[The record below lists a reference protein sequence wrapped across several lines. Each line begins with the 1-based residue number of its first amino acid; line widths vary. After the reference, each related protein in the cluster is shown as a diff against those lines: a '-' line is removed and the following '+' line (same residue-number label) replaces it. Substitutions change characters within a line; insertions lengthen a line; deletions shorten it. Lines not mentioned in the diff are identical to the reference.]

1 MSRPGLPNPP
11 LRALPRTFEDSVTST
26 KTAPSLRPDT
36 PAATTVLHDA
46 GAVARRLDVSV
57 RTVRR
62 LIAAGELPVHRIGRA
77 VRVSADDLARFLAA
91 RRYG

>member
-1 MSRPGLPNPP
+1 
-11 LRALPRTFEDSVTST
+11 
-26 KTAPSLRPDT
+26 
-36 PAATTVLHDA
+36 VLHDV
-46 GAVARRLDVSV
+46 GAVAERLDVSA

-62 LIAAGELPVHRIGRA
+62 LIAAGELPVHRIGRS